1 MHVKVKYFAMLREKA
16 GKQEEMI
23 EGNFNNLEDLY
34 IHLQSKYQF
43 ELPASMIQVAVND
56 EFSKLTSPLI
66 DGAQVVFI
74 PPVAGG

>member
-16 GKQEEMI
+16 GKSEEMV
-23 EGNFNNLEDLY
+23 EGNFNNLEELY
-34 IHLQSKYQF
+34 AHLQSKYQF

-56 EFSKLTSPLI
+56 EFAKLTSSLK